1 MNIRNCL
8 PLLLLGASPAFA
20 QGASKPPVA
29 TYWLSAETSSGLPMG
44 GGAPSM
50 GDMARMALGGGMST
64 SSRRMLLQLG
74 SQKNAGAD
82 PTAEHQIPAGLNM
95 GRALPLVTP
104 QKAPAPPPAS
114 ETEAPGGFE
123 RPKGRL
129 LIFWGCGEQARAG
142 QPLVIDFA
150 KMASSQW
157 PGGLFSRR
165 LSLPTPPAPGRSR
178 GYGDWPNDRDATRV
192 PNEGSLQGD
201 HLIQAS
207 YAPEI
212 RFALDEHHDFLA
224 PVELTVKKT
233 EAAAMN
239 VSWNSIANATGYFA
253 SVMGSKEGGE
263 DMVWWTSSNSKE
275 FGEQFFDYL
284 PNAEVARLIKEKV
297 LLPPAT
303 TECAVPAQVV
313 AAAPQALLRFIA
325 YGDEAN
331 FAHPPRPKDPKARW
345 EPEWFAKARFKS
357 TAFTP
362 LMEAMPQ
369 PQEARPSPT
378 DILPGGGAAGAVKG
392 VLKGI
397 FGF

>member
-1 MNIRNCL
+1 MSIRNCL
-8 PLLLLGASPAFA
+8 PLLLLVASPAFA
-20 QGASKPPVA
+20 QNASKPPIA

-50 GDMARMALGGGMST
+50 GDMARMALGGGMTT

-74 SQKNAGAD
+74 SQKDAGTE
-82 PTAEHQIPAGLNM
+82 PTAEHQIPIGLNM
-95 GRALPLVTP
+95 GRALPLVSP
-104 QKAPAPPPAS
+104 QKAPAVKAPG
-114 ETEAPGGFE
+114 ETEPPGGFE
-123 RPKGRL
+123 RPRGRL

-150 KMASSQW
+150 KMASGQW
-157 PGGLFSRR
+157 PSGLFSRR
-165 LSLPTPPAPGRSR
+165 ISLSSPPAAGRSR
-178 GYGDWPNDRDATRV
+178 SYGDWPNDRDSTHV
-192 PNEGSLQGD
+192 PTEGSLQGE

-212 RFALDEHHDFLA
+212 RFTLDEHHDFLA
-224 PVELTVKKT
+224 PVELNVKKT
-233 EAAAMN
+233 GAAAMN
-239 VSWNSIANATGYFA
+239 VSWSSIANATGYFA

-263 DMVWWTSSNSKE
+263 EMVWWTSSNSKE

-303 TECAVPAQVV
+303 TECAVPAEVV

-369 PQEARPSPT
+369 PQEARPSPA

-392 VLKGI
+392 VLKGL